1 MTTKLEEA
9 FEKVSALPEEKQQ
22 EIADLVLKEVATHY
36 RTLEEAVDSPFVER
50 RYSNLYVKGTRLT
63 LYDLMDYLT
72 SDDWVL
78 DDIRAHFEFSQAQ
91 WEGILA
97 FIDDNRAL
105 VEREYEEVVR
115 AAERERRYW
124 EERNRERIAW
134 IRAQPPP
141 PGKEAIYEKL
151 RKRMQELGMEW

>member
-1 MTTKLEEA
+1 MTTKLQEA
-9 FEKVSALPEEKQQ
+9 FEKVAVLPEEKQQ
-22 EIADLVLKEVATHY
+22 EIAELVLREVAIHY
-36 RTLEEAVDSPFVER
+36 RTAEPAVDSPFVER
-50 RYSNLYVKGTRLT
+50 RYNNLYVKGTRIT

-72 SDDWVL
+72 AEDWAL
-78 DDIRAHFEFSQAQ
+78 DDIRDQFSFSQPQ

-105 VEREYEEVVR
+105 VEAEYEEVVR
-115 AAERERRYW
+115 TAEENRRYW

-151 RKRMQELGMEW
+151 RKLKLELGME